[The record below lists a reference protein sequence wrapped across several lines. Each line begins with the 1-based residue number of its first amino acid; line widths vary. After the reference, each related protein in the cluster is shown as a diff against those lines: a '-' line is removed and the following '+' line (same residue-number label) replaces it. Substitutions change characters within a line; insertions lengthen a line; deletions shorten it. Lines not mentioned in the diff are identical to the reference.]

1 MASSTFQMIMDTVKD
16 AAANVNPSQ
25 IEQFTGH
32 RIDTVDEFMRKTEH
46 TGPKN
51 YGRGFLAGVLGG
63 LVGVGV
69 KMLVDRAMAPDTV
82 QFEDKLADDIVDSA
96 EEMTGINLDAEDE
109 AAAAAIIEVGIGALI
124 GGVYGLIVEAMPEA
138 NTDKGAPL
146 WTAAQQFAVPA
157 LGFAPT
163 AVKDVAADKIENLA
177 GHVAFGTTVEVV
189 RRATRYYME
198 QR

>member
-1 MASSTFQMIMDTVKD
+1 MASSTLQMIMDTVKD
-16 AAANVNPSQ
+16 AATNVTPGQ

-63 LVGVGV
+63 IVGVGV
-69 KMLVDRAMAPDTV
+69 KMLVDRAIAPDTV
-82 QFEDKLADDIVDSA
+82 QLEDKLADSILESA
-96 EEMTGINLDAEDE
+96 EKISGIDVAAEDE
-109 AAAAAIIEVGIGALI
+109 AAAAAIIEVGIGAII

-146 WTAAQQFAVPA
+146 WTAAQQFAAPA
-157 LGFAPT
+157 LGIAPA
-163 AVKDVAADKIENLA
+163 AVKDVAVDKIENLA

-189 RRATRYYME
+189 RRASRYYME
-198 QR
+198 Q

>member
-1 MASSTFQMIMDTVKD
+1 MASSTLQMIMDTVKD
-16 AAANVNPSQ
+16 AATKVSPGQ

-32 RIDTVDEFMRKTEH
+32 RIDTVDEFMAKTEH
-46 TGPKN
+46 NGPKN

-63 LVGVGV
+63 LVGVAV
-69 KMLVDRAMAPDTV
+69 KMLVDHAVAPNAV
-82 QFEDKLADDIVDSA
+82 QVEDKLTDSIVDSA
-96 EEMTGINLDAEDE
+96 EKITGIDLDAEDE

-124 GGVYGLIVEAMPEA
+124 GGVYGLIVEAIPEA

-163 AVKDVAADKIENLA
+163 AVKEVATDKIENLA

-189 RRATRYYME
+189 RRASRYYME
-198 QR
+198 K